1 MRIALINLILMFY
14 FVSYVTSTGL
24 LIFRYFMQAY
34 VPTYLT
40 IFISWVSFSL
50 GPKAIPA
57 RTMLG
62 VNALLVRI
70 ILYS

>member
-1 MRIALINLILMFY
+1 MNYTLNCLLKGYIWY
-14 FVSYVTSTGL
+14 FL
-24 LIFRYFMQAY
+24 QAY

-57 RTMLG
+57 RTM
-62 VNALLVRI
+62 VI
-70 ILYS
+70 